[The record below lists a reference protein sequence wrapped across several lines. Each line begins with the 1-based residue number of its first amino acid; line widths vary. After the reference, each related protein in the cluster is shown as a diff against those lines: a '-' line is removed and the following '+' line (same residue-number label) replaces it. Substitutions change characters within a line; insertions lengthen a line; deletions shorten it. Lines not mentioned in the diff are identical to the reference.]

1 MPVIARPRPQGWY
14 GRVANFFGFA
24 EPFTSMPLMTHRQFA
39 RAILP
44 LFEGRQKVIFLGGGR
59 KVAERST
66 KVPPELMALVKRIPK
81 SVVRSI
87 KRVRFLPQSPRKA
100 GISGEIAPSWWVKAL
115 PKKRQAAY
123 LQRARYV
130 KRVPFMYLFKGGATL
145 KTPFHEAGH
154 ELESALLRDKEMK
167 KLLWGLFREDP
178 GAVQRFQKAA
188 GVYMHDPH
196 EVLAETAARRIFKK
210 AGWERFG
217 WPYEEAP
224 EWAKWAVEEAIKR
237 AGGVP

>member
-24 EPFTSMPLMTHRQFA
+24 EPFTPVPLMTHRQFA
-39 RAILP
+39 RVILP
-44 LFEGRQKVIFLGGGR
+44 LFEEEI
-59 KVAERST
+59 AERSV
-66 KVPPELMALVKRIPK
+66 KIPPRVMALVKRIPK
-81 SVVRSI
+81 SVVRRI
-87 KRVRFLPQSPRKA
+87 KKVQYMEHTPKTH
-100 GISGEIAPSWWVKAL
+100 GISGEIAPSWWVKTL
-115 PKKRQAAY
+115 PKAA
-123 LQRARYV
+123 QRSVLRRTRYV
-130 KRVPFMYLFKGGATL
+130 RRVPFIRLFQGSEYGATV

-154 ELESALLRDKEMK
+154 ELEAALLRDKQMK
-167 KLLWGLFREDP
+167 DLIWRLFKDDP
-178 GAVQRFQKAA
+178 RAVARFQKAA

-210 AGWERFG
+210 AGWPRWGEA
-217 WPYEEAP
+217 YDVAP

>member
-14 GRVANFFGFA
+14 GRLASFFGFA
-24 EPFTSMPLMTHRQFA
+24 EPFTPVPLMTHRQFA

-44 LFEGRQKVIFLGGGR
+44 LFGEE
-59 KVAERST
+59 VAERSVKIPP
-66 KVPPELMALVKRIPK
+66 KVMALVKRIPK

-87 KRVRFLPQSPRKA
+87 KRVQVTPQTTTTLGK
-100 GISGEIAPSWWVKAL
+100 GGEIAPSWWVKAQ
-115 PKKRQAAY
+115 PRVTQRSY
-123 LQRARYV
+123 LQRTRYV
-130 KRVPFMYLFKGGATL
+130 RRAPFMRLFQGGKYGATV

-154 ELESALLRDKEMK
+154 ELETALLRDREMK

-178 GAVQRFQKAA
+178 GAVQRFQRAT
-188 GVYMHDPH
+188 GIYMHDPH
-196 EVLAETAARRIFKK
+196 EVLAETAARRVFKK

-237 AGGVP
+237 AGGIP

>member
-1 MPVIARPRPQGWY
+1 
-14 GRVANFFGFA
+14 VASFFGFA
-24 EPFTSMPLMTHRQFA
+24 EPFTPVPLMTHRQFA

-44 LFEGRQKVIFLGGGR
+44 LFGEG
-59 KVAERST
+59 VAEQST
-66 KVPPELMALVKRIPK
+66 KIPPRVMALVKRIPK
-81 SVVRSI
+81 SVVRNI
-87 KRVRFLPQSPRKA
+87 KRIRIMPQ
-100 GISGEIAPSWWVKAL
+100 EILGRGGDIVPSWFVKEMPKDWQKRAL
-115 PKKRQAAY
+115 R
-123 LQRARYV
+123 RARYV
-130 KRVPFMYLFKGGATL
+130 RRVPFMRLYRGGMGEATV

-154 ELESALLRDKEMK
+154 ELEAALLRDKRMK
-167 KLLWGLFREDP
+167 DLVWRLFKDDP
-178 GAVQRFQKAA
+178 RAVAAFQKATS
-188 GVYMHDPH
+188 VRMYNPH